1 VDSPTKREKC
11 CGGVWSLKSAEEFGI
26 GVLWAVVDMFCDL
39 RNKRKEGM
47 KVDRGIDTFC
57 LSRAGSINKRHE
69 YINPKYKSCAF
80 FGFRHSFTQF

>member
-11 CGGVWSLKSAEEFGI
+11 CGGVWSLKSAEGSEI

-39 RNKRKEGM
+39 QDKRKEGM

-57 LSRAGSINKRHE
+57 LSRASSIRKRHE
-69 YINPKYKSCAF
+69 YINPKYISCAYI
-80 FGFRHSFTQF
+80 GRATVLSSS